1 MKNPFKEQNLN
12 IKILVALFVT
22 YLWCLVWVIGLK
34 FNADWI
40 YELRVHMLGLPLKSR
55 VGNNWIPFFSLV
67 KSIGD
72 GTYKFNLDHLMN
84 VVIYIPMGILT
95 YLLTYKK
102 LKYWA
107 VVFVVIAV
115 SAVTSI
121 IFEVVQLYTGIG
133 GCDGTDFACNFFGGG
148 IGLVLMIVLRHLKN
162 FERVANIVS
171 FCCLLVAVPLGVYM
185 FVNTILCAGQYAPI

>member
-1 MKNPFKEQNLN
+1 MKNPFNDKTLN
-12 IKILVALFVT
+12 TKLIVALFVT
-22 YLWCLVWVIGLK
+22 YLWCIVWVIGLK

-40 YELRVHMLGLPLKSR
+40 YELREYMLKLPVKSR
-55 VGNNWIPFFSLV
+55 VGNNWIPFYSLV

-72 GTYKFNLDHLMN
+72 GTYSFNLDHLMN
-84 VVIYIPMGILT
+84 VVIYIPMGILV

-102 LKYWA
+102 MRYWA
-107 VVFVVIAV
+107 VVVTVLSL

-148 IGLVLMIVLRHLKN
+148 VGLLLMIILRRLKN
-162 FERVANIVS
+162 FEQIANIVS
-171 FCCLLVAVPLGVYM
+171 FCCILVAVPLGVYM
-185 FVNTILCAGQYAPI
+185 LVNTILCAGQYAPI